1 MNLAGSGLMLAV
13 VAALW
18 ILVFVPAWFQRSQQ
32 SAENR
37 NAWNARANSGAPKL
51 KSQKR
56 ELRAKELVVEEVRSA
71 SPRVRISGRAK
82 TIAARIY
89 RLRALRHIV
98 VSALVISMLSTV
110 GSVAW
115 LATDLNV
122 WVAVVASSFLV
133 VASAVATRK
142 VSDRLAEAIESTRGL
157 RGLAVSRLQYST
169 RISQQDAS
177 DVEQLDPRAWTPVK
191 LPEPKS
197 GLGQIAQVS
206 MASVSPISAADS
218 DTTEL
223 VIDGASID
231 EILERRRKA
240 I

>member
-1 MNLAGSGLMLAV
+1 MLAV

-115 LATDLNV
+115 LATDLNA
-122 WVAVVASSFLV
+122 WLAVAASSFLV

-206 MASVSPISAADS
+206 MASVSPISAADN

>member
-1 MNLAGSGLMLAV
+1 MLAV

-37 NAWNARANSGAPKL
+37 NAWNARANSGALKL

-115 LATDLNV
+115 LATDLNA
-122 WVAVVASSFLV
+122 WVAVGASSFLV

-206 MASVSPISAADS
+206 MASVSPISAAES
-218 DTTEL
+218 VTTEL

>member
-1 MNLAGSGLMLAV
+1 MLAV
-13 VAALW
+13 VTALW

-98 VSALVISMLSTV
+98 VSVLVISMLSTV

-115 LATDLNV
+115 LATDLNA
-122 WVAVVASSFLV
+122 WLAVVASSFLV

-206 MASVSPISAADS
+206 MASVSPISAAENGA
-218 DTTEL
+218 TEL

>member
-1 MNLAGSGLMLAV
+1 MLAV

-37 NAWNARANSGAPKL
+37 NAWNDRGNTATPKL

-56 ELRAKELVVEEVRSA
+56 ELRSKELVVEEVRSA
-71 SPRVRISGRAK
+71 SPRVRISGRAQ

-89 RLRALRHIV
+89 RLRALRHLV
-98 VSALVISMLSTV
+98 VSALVTSMLATV

-115 LATDLNV
+115 LATDLRA
-122 WVAVVASSFLV
+122 WVAVLASSLLV
-133 VASAVATRK
+133 IASAILLRK

-177 DVEQLDPRAWTPVK
+177 TVEQLDPRAWTPVQ

-197 GLGQIAQVS
+197 GLGQIAKVT
-206 MASVSPISAADS
+206 MASVSQISEAADPS
-218 DTTEL
+218 PEL

>member
-1 MNLAGSGLMLAV
+1 MLAV

-37 NAWNARANSGAPKL
+37 NAWNARANSGAPQL

-115 LATDLNV
+115 LATDLNA

>member
-1 MNLAGSGLMLAV
+1 MLAV

-32 SAENR
+32 SENNR
-37 NAWNARANSGAPKL
+37 KAWSQRSQAVAPKV

-56 ELRAKELVVEEVRSA
+56 ELRQKEIFVEEVRSA
-71 SPRVRISGRAK
+71 APRVRISGRAH

-89 RLRALRHIV
+89 RLRALRHVV
-98 VSALVISMLSTV
+98 VSLLVSSMLTTV
-110 GSVAW
+110 ASVAW
-115 LATDLNV
+115 LASDARAWGAIALS
-122 WVAVVASSFLV
+122 VALVIASSI
-133 VASAVATRK
+133 ATRK

-157 RGLAVSRLQYST
+157 RGIAASRLQYST
-169 RISQQDAS
+169 RVSKQDAT
-177 DVEQLDPRAWTPVK
+177 DVEQVDPRAWTPVP

-197 GLGQIAQVS
+197 GVGQIAQVT
-206 MASVSPISAADS
+206 MASVSEINTASEQAA
-218 DTTEL
+218 EV
-223 VIDGASID
+223 VIDGASLD

>member
-1 MNLAGSGLMLAV
+1 MLAV

-37 NAWNARANSGAPKL
+37 NAWNARANSEAPKL

-115 LATDLNV
+115 LATDLNA
-122 WVAVVASSFLV
+122 WVAVVASAFLV

-240 I
+240 V

>member
-218 DTTEL
+218 GTTEL